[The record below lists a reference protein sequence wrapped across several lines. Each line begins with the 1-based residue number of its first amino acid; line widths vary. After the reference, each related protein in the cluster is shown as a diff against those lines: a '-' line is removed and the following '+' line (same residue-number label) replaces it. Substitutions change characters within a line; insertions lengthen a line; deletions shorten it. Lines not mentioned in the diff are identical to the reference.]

1 MNKTSSARATKSRK
15 RKRAASKAGRPDHV
29 VAAARGAIRKA
40 LKAHKNAG
48 VPIVVWRD
56 GKIVRIAPA
65 DI

>member
-15 RKRAASKAGRPDHV
+15 RKRVVSKTGRPDHV

-40 LKAHKNAG
+40 LKAHKAAG